1 MCQKVY
7 HLDSDTMW
15 PRQNYT
21 RSLCTDFSHTCFS
34 KGITLFI
41 PKFNLAEQINMSYM
55 THMILCTAKFQAF
68 CTNVYIQSYGDSFE
82 WTILKD

>member
-41 PKFNLAEQINMSYM
+41 PILKLAEHMSYM
-55 THMILCTAKFQAF
+55 THMILCTAKFQAY
-68 CTNVYIQSYGDSFE
+68 CTYVYIYNSMEIYFE
-82 WTILKD
+82 